1 MLTAAVG
8 AAGLLLLAAGA
19 AKVADPSR
27 TAVALAA
34 LGWTVPAGVVRAGAL
49 GEAVLG
55 AATLAVGGRVTAAL
69 VALSYVGFGWF
80 VVAALRAGTPIGSC
94 GCFGRADTPPR
105 WAHVAVDAALAAA
118 GLAGAVVGVDPLVGA
133 PAGAV
138 LAALAAAGAGLV
150 VLTRRPGP
158 GVPHRGRSRWE
169 TPDPG
174 RTA

>member
-1 MLTAAVG
+1 VLTAAVG
-8 AAGLLLLAAGA
+8 AAALLLLAAGA
-19 AKVADPSR
+19 AKVVDPSR

-34 LGWTVPAGVVRAGAL
+34 LGWAVPAGVVRAGAL

-69 VALSYVGFGWF
+69 VALSYAGFGWF

-105 WAHVAVDAALAAA
+105 WAHVAVDAAFAGA

-133 PAGAV
+133 PAWAV
-138 LAALAAAGAGLV
+138 AAALAAAGAGLV
-150 VLTRRPGP
+150 VLTRRPGSGGSWAVRFGSP
-158 GVPHRGRSRWE
+158 RR
-169 TPDPG
+169 
-174 RTA
+174 